1 MGFYIQDDFWEA
13 CAELPEKTQDEVFGS
28 LVRLFFK
35 GDKEPDIKGTSK
47 AMFVAFRDRVLIA
60 KKRSE
65 AGKSKPNQND
75 DQNGNKPESN
85 GGDGESKPDA
95 APEPNDAAIGDQG
108 EGKTGG
114 HLLKGESERK
124 KGKEK
129 ALKEPPLPPMDEC
142 DNEAAAFAVE
152 ALAAFNAITGQDV
165 RDMPG
170 DAWCG
175 LRRVFDAGRTID
187 DVKTVIEK
195 KNAAWRDNPR
205 MAKFVRPSTLFGDKF
220 DEYLNQKDE
229 GDSNDA
235 EASEYAAAF

>member
-13 CAELPEKTQDEVFGS
+13 CEELPEKTQDEVFGS

-35 GDKEPDIKGTSK
+35 ADKEPDIKGTSK

-60 KKRSE
+60 RKRSE

-75 DQNGNKPESN
+75 DQNVNKTGSN
-85 GGDGESKPDA
+85 GDGGEGKNDA
-95 APEPNDAAIGDQG
+95 APEANEASGGEQN
-108 EGKTGG
+108 EGKTEGR
-114 HLLKGESERK
+114 LLKGERK

-129 ALKEPPLPPMDEC
+129 DLKEPPLPPLDEC

-165 RDMPG
+165 RDMTG

-187 DVKTVIEK
+187 DVRTVIEK
-195 KNAAWRDNPR
+195 KNAEWKDNPR
-205 MAKFVRPSTLFGDKF
+205 MVRYIRPSTLFGEHF
-220 DEYLNQKDE
+220 DEYLNQQDE
-229 GDSNDA
+229 GGSSA
-235 EASEYAAAF
+235 ETSEYAATF

>member
-13 CAELPEKTQDEVFGS
+13 CEELPEKTQDEVFGS

-85 GGDGESKPDA
+85 DGGSESKPVA
-95 APEPNDAAIGDQG
+95 APESNDAPSAEQGGD
-108 EGKTGG
+108 KTGG
-114 HLLKGESERK
+114 HLLKGERERK

-129 ALKEPPLPPMDEC
+129 DLKEPPLPPLDEC

-152 ALAAFNAITGQDV
+152 ALAAFNSITGQDV

-187 DVKTVIEK
+187 DVRAVVEK
-195 KNAAWRDNPR
+195 KNAEWKDDKR
-205 MAKFVRPSTLFGDKF
+205 MARFVRPSTLFGDKF

-229 GDSNDA
+229 GGSSA
-235 EASEYAAAF
+235 ETSEYAATF

>member
-13 CAELPEKTQDEVFGS
+13 CEELPEKTQDEVFGS

-60 KKRSE
+60 KKRSD

-75 DQNGNKPESN
+75 DQNGNKPGSNES
-85 GGDGESKPDA
+85 GSESKPDA
-95 APEPNDAAIGDQG
+95 SPESNDAPSAEQG
-108 EGKTGG
+108 AGKTGG
-114 HLLKGESERK
+114 RLLKGESERK
-124 KGKEK
+124 KGKD
-129 ALKEPPLPPMDEC
+129 LKEPPLPPLDEC

-152 ALAAFNAITGQDV
+152 ALAVFNSVTGQDV

-175 LRRVFDAGRTID
+175 LRRVCDAGRTID
-187 DVKTVIEK
+187 DVKAVIEK
-195 KNAAWRDNPR
+195 KNAEWKDDKR
-205 MAKFVRPSTLFGDKF
+205 MARFVRPSTLFGDKF

-229 GDSNDA
+229 GGSSA
-235 EASEYAAAF
+235 ETSEYAATF